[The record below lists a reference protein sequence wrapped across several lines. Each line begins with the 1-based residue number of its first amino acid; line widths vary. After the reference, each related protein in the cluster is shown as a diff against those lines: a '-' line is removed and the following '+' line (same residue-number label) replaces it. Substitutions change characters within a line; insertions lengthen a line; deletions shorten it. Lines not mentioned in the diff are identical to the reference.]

1 VAVIIEKGSLHSE
14 PFSHKLKKTKLINHK
29 PSWLAKRHSRAN
41 HKNLILQIKVLAL
54 CDQK

>member
-1 VAVIIEKGSLHSE
+1 MRTIEKGSLHSE
-14 PFSHKLKKTKLINHK
+14 PFPHKLKKTKLINHK

-41 HKNLILQIKVLAL
+41 HKKLILEIKVLVL